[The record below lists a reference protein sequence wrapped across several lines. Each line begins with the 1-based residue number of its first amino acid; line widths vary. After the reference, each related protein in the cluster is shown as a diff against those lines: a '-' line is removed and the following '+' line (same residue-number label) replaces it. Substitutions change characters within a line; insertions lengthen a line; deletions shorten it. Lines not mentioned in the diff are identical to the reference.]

1 MSYDITFTK
10 DGETCILPFP
20 TPHGGTYCASDKF
33 CEAWLNITFN
43 YYAIFAK
50 HGLNITKPDKPK
62 RGIRF
67 LEGKTAAECARI
79 LAAVIPTLGNDTDP
93 DYWQP
98 TEGNAK
104 KALINLLMI
113 AIAVPPDAICEVE
126 A

>member
-1 MSYDITFTK
+1 VTSWHPPSHFLLRRSFEKLIDDNQF
-10 DGETCILPFP
+10 
-20 TPHGGTYCASDKF
+20 
-33 CEAWLNITFN
+33 
-43 YYAIFAK
+43 
-50 HGLNITKPDKPK
+50 TKPDKPK

-79 LAAVIPTLGNDTDP
+79 LVAVIPNLGNDTDS

-104 KALINLLMI
+104 KALVNLLMI
-113 AIAVPPDAICEVE
+113 AVAVPHDAICEVE